1 VAIMSASPEMLTLT
15 PRYYTILGRAAEIA
29 LVRDAESAAAE
40 HLFLAMLHDG
50 GWPVS
55 VLTAAAMID
64 LGQLED
70 AVVAA
75 MNTAGYAS
83 AGTSLPGGRTARDM
97 GDTYIGVEHAFL
109 AIIRDRASL
118 PSLALAGLA
127 DLDEVEAAVLAAKNA
142 SPRAPDD
149 AVFLPDGQELDA
161 QLRAAIVERLPAG
174 ASFGFNTLDG
184 RIWVRIC
191 DIADPDHGRDVIN
204 AALDALDRP

>member
-1 VAIMSASPEMLTLT
+1 MLTLT

-29 LVRDAESAAAE
+29 RAAGAE
-40 HLFLAMLHDG
+40 HATEEHLLLAMLHDG
-50 GWPVS
+50 GWPLS
-55 VLTAAAMID
+55 VLTGAGMID
-64 LGQLED
+64 PDQVED
-70 AVVAA
+70 TVVAA
-75 MNTAGYAS
+75 MNTASYAPS
-83 AGTSLPGGRTARDM
+83 AGPSLPGGRIARDL
-97 GDTYIGVEHAFL
+97 GDSYIGVEHAFL

-118 PSLALAGLA
+118 PSLALPGLA

-161 QLRAAIVERLPAG
+161 QLRAALVERLPAG

-191 DIADPDHGRDVIN
+191 DISDPGEGRDVIN
-204 AALDALDRP
+204 AALASLGPR